1 MDIENNQFTTKE
13 KHLLQRALEFFVDY
27 KFNTSEWMNKEY
39 IKRIEET
46 DHNNYAKL
54 CEQMGGKTRFKP
66 TL

>member
-27 KFNTSEWMNKEY
+27 KFSTGKWMNNQY
-39 IKRIEET
+39 IGRINQVK
-46 DHNNYAKL
+46 HNDYAKL

>member
-27 KFNTSEWMNKEY
+27 KFNTSEWMLKEY

-46 DHNNYAKL
+46 DHNNYTKL
-54 CEQMGGKTRFKP
+54 CERMSGKTRFKS
-66 TL
+66 LQ